1 MKYLSY
7 LAWAQALASTLGSII
22 LSRFVNFVPCE
33 LCWYQRILMFP
44 LVAIIAVG
52 ILRKDKNLP
61 YYALP
66 LSIAGLLVAAYHN
79 LLYYG
84 IISETLSPCRIDV
97 PCTSRQLELFGFIT
111 IPLLS
116 FLSFAIITFCMFVV
130 LKANKK

>member
-1 MKYLSY
+1 MKWLNY
-7 LAWAQALASTLGSII
+7 LAWAVALTSTLGSIF

-52 ILRKDKNLP
+52 ILRKDKKLP

-66 LSIAGLLVAAYHN
+66 LSITGLLVAIYHN
-79 LLYYG
+79 LLYYRV
-84 IISETLSPCRIDV
+84 IPESISPCRIDI
-97 PCTSRQLELFGFIT
+97 PCTSRQLELLGFIT

-116 FLSFAIITFCMFVV
+116 LISFAIITFCMFAV
-130 LKANKK
+130 LRTNKK